1 MARLPPFIALRTLEA
16 AARHKSYSRAAD
28 ELFVTHGAVSQ
39 QIRRLEAELGLCLF
53 ARRGNRMEPTPAALQ
68 LAARV
73 RKAVGILTDG
83 VAEAEAQG
91 KATPLVLSAV
101 HAMAGRWLTPRLSRL
116 PAAVGGLEL
125 QMSER
130 LADFTTDG
138 VDCAIR
144 HGRGPWPGVEQVA
157 LMTEHWFPV
166 CSPALLAR
174 HPIRE
179 PADLARA
186 PLLTHTDYGWD
197 LWFAAQGLEAPPPR
211 AGLSFDDSSVLVD
224 AAIQGLG
231 VALAREF
238 LVVHP
243 LAEGRLVRPLS
254 GQLRANADYHF
265 VWRAGAAKLPRIL
278 ALRDWLLEEARLD
291 IESRRQGN
299 GEGAPDPLPV
309 ETPALA

>member
-16 AARHKSYSRAAD
+16 AARHRSYSRAAE

-53 ARRGNRMEPTPAALQ
+53 VRRGNRMEPTPAAVQ
-68 LAARV
+68 LAGRV
-73 RKAVGILTDG
+73 RKAVGILADG

-101 HAMAGRWLTPRLSRL
+101 HAMAGRWLIPRLSRL
-116 PAAVGGLEL
+116 PEAVGGLEL

-144 HGRGPWPGVEQVA
+144 HGRGPWPGAEQVH

-166 CSPALLAR
+166 CSPAFLAR
-174 HPIRE
+174 HPIAE
-179 PADLARA
+179 PADLTRA
-186 PLLTHTDYGWD
+186 PLLTHTDYGWG
-197 LWFAAQGLEAPPPR
+197 LWFAAQGLDAPPPR
-211 AGLSFDDSSVLVD
+211 AGLSFDDSAVLVD
-224 AAIQGLG
+224 AAMQGLG

-238 LVVHP
+238 LVVHA

-265 VWRAGAAKLPRIL
+265 LWRADAAKLPRIL
-278 ALRDWLLEEARLD
+278 ALRDWLVAEARLD
-291 IESRRQGN
+291 HATRQGN

-309 ETPALA
+309 EAPTLA

>member
-16 AARHKSYSRAAD
+16 AARRRSYSRAAE

-39 QIRRLEAELGLCLF
+39 QIRRLEAELGLTLF
-53 ARRGNRMEPTPAALQ
+53 HRRGNAMEPTAVAKQ

-73 RKAVGILTDG
+73 RKAIGILSDG

-91 KATPLVLSAV
+91 RSTPLVLSAV
-101 HAMAGRWLTPRLSRL
+101 HAMTGRWLAPRLHRL
-116 PAAVGGLEL
+116 PEAVGGLEL
-125 QMSER
+125 QMAER

-144 HGRGPWPGVEQVA
+144 HGRGPWPGVEQVH

-166 CSPALLAR
+166 CSPDFLAR
-174 HPIRE
+174 HPIAG
-179 PADLARA
+179 PGDLARV
-186 PLLTHTDYGWD
+186 PLLTHTEYAWN
-197 LWFAAQGLEAPPPR
+197 LWFSAQGLETPPPR
-211 AGLSFDDSSVLVD
+211 AGLAFDDSSVLVD

-238 LVVHP
+238 IAQQALT
-243 LAEGRLVRPLS
+243 EGRLVRPLE
-254 GQLRANADYHF
+254 GQVRANADYHF
-265 VWRAGAAKLPRIL
+265 IWRADSPKLPRIL
-278 ALRDWLLEEARLD
+278 ALRDWLLAEAGKGNGP
-291 IESRRQGN
+291 EKGN

>member
-16 AARHKSYSRAAD
+16 AARHRSYSRAAE

-39 QIRRLEAELGLCLF
+39 QIRRLEAELGLTLF
-53 ARRGNRMEPTPAALQ
+53 RRRGNSMEPTPVARQ

-73 RKAVGILTDG
+73 RKAIGILSDG

-101 HAMAGRWLTPRLSRL
+101 HAMTGRWLAPRLHRL
-116 PAAVGGLEL
+116 PEAVGGLEL
-125 QMSER
+125 QMAER

-144 HGRGPWPGVEQVA
+144 HGRGPWPGVEQVH

-166 CSPALLAR
+166 CSPAFLER
-174 HPIRE
+174 HPINGPE
-179 PADLARA
+179 DLAQV
-186 PLLTHTDYGWD
+186 PLLTHTEYAWT
-197 LWFAAQGLEAPPPR
+197 LWFSAQGLETPPPR

-224 AAIQGLG
+224 AAVQGLG

-238 LVVHP
+238 LAVHA
-243 LAEGRLVRPLS
+243 LAEGRLVRPLA
-254 GQLRANADYHF
+254 GQVRANADYHF
-265 VWRAGAAKLPRIL
+265 VWRADSPKLPRIL
-278 ALRDWLLEEARLD
+278 ALRDWLMAEAG
-291 IESRRQGN
+291 QGN
-299 GEGAPDPLPV
+299 GEEAPDLLPV
-309 ETPALA
+309 EAPTLA

>member
-16 AARHKSYSRAAD
+16 AARHKSYSRAAE

-53 ARRGNRMEPTPAALQ
+53 VRRGNRMEPTPAAVQ
-68 LAARV
+68 LATRV
-73 RKAVGILTDG
+73 RKAIAVLSDG
-83 VAEAEAQG
+83 VAEAEAHG
-91 KATPLVLSAV
+91 RATPLVLSSV
-101 HAMAGRWLTPRLSRL
+101 HAMASRWLTPRLARL
-116 PAAVGGLEL
+116 PEAVGGLKL
-125 QMSER
+125 LMSER
-130 LADFTTDG
+130 LSDFTSDG

-144 HGRGPWPGVEQVA
+144 HGRGPWPGAEQVH

-166 CSPALLAR
+166 CSPAFLER
-174 HPIRE
+174 FPITV
-179 PADLARA
+179 PADLVHT

-197 LWFAAQGLEAPPPR
+197 LWFAAQGMEPPPQR
-211 AGLSFDDSSVLVD
+211 VGLSFDDSAVLVD

-254 GQLRANADYHF
+254 GQLRTNADYHF
-265 VWRAGAAKLPRIL
+265 LWRADAAKLPRIL
-278 ALRDWLLEEARLD
+278 ALRDWLLAEAGTQK
-291 IESRRQGN
+291 ESR
-299 GEGAPDPLPV
+299 EGIPDPLPAQAP
-309 ETPALA
+309 TLA

>member
-1 MARLPPFIALRTLEA
+1 MARLPPFIALRTLES
-16 AARHKSYSRAAD
+16 AARHRSYSRAAE

-53 ARRGNRMEPTPAALQ
+53 VRRGNQMEPTPAAAR
-68 LAARV
+68 LAERV
-73 RKAVGILTDG
+73 RKAVGLLTDG
-83 VAEAEAQG
+83 LAEAEARG
-91 KATPLVLSAV
+91 RATPLVLSAV
-101 HAMAGRWLTPRLSRL
+101 HAMAGRWLIPRLGRL
-116 PAAVGGLEL
+116 PEAVGALEL

-130 LADFTTDG
+130 LADFTSDG

-144 HGRGPWPGVEQVA
+144 HGRGPWPGVEQVP

-166 CSPALLAR
+166 CSPAFLAR

-179 PADLARA
+179 AADLAGV

-197 LWFAAQGLEAPPPR
+197 LWFAAHGLEAPLSGG
-211 AGLSFDDSSVLVD
+211 GLSFDDSSVLVD

-265 VWRAGAAKLPRIL
+265 VWRAGAAKLPRII
-278 ALRDWLLEEARLD
+278 ALRDWLISEA
-291 IESRRQGN
+291 RQGN
-299 GEGAPDPLPV
+299 GEGAPDSLPA